1 MSARNKGGRT
11 ALAKWIDIPL
21 LWIGAVGLISM
32 MVLTVLSSA
41 GNTFFSRPV
50 PDIVTLD
57 EVLMAF
63 VVFLPLAYV
72 QLGRHHIEVT
82 LATDWLP
89 PPALR
94 WVKVF
99 AMVVMLVTFS
109 LLAWALGVSAWES
122 YLDNDVYTGE
132 YTIPSWPW
140 RGIAALGAATMILR
154 LLIDL
159 IHTVLFG
166 DAVDQD
172 EPSHT

>member
-1 MSARNKGGRT
+1 MSAPSGRGRT

-21 LWIGAVGLISM
+21 LWIGAVGLIAM

-89 PPALR
+89 YVDHARAVLDASGAWTGGVIERPTWRPTTRYELIAR
-94 WVKVF
+94 QNGRT
-99 AMVVMLVTFS
+99 VT
-109 LLAWALGVSAWES
+109 
-122 YLDNDVYTGE
+122 
-132 YTIPSWPW
+132 
-140 RGIAALGAATMILR
+140 
-154 LLIDL
+154 DL
-159 IHTVLFG
+159 WYER
-166 DAVDQD
+166 AVD
-172 EPSHT
+172 T